1 MAETGTFNPNEHRA
15 ECEAYL
21 SRSLGGQARLLHA
34 EPLAKSTR
42 DAPWRLDV
50 EIDGE
55 RRSYVLR
62 LDPARG
68 EHEYAVLRAMESIHA
83 VPTPR
88 AYGWDPQGRAFGLVC
103 FFYDFLEGESL
114 LGPVLAGERWA
125 EDLYIDTVCDLQ
137 AVSREQLPSIAH
149 RLQDE
154 LTAEAT
160 LAAAYDYFAANPHP
174 LAGTVYARLRQTQP
188 VSPASRFSN
197 GDLWLDNLIVR
208 DRRLVGVIDF
218 EGAGFSDPIFEFLL
232 PFFVAPELRGRGV
245 EERYCRRM
253 GFDPNLLPWYHGLE
267 YFDTWRW
274 VTATGKSFVHYT
286 AESLAQAL
294 EDWLSDES
302 VPARD

>member
-1 MAETGTFNPNEHRA
+1 LIETETFNPNDRRA

-21 SRSLGGQARLLHA
+21 SRSLGSPVRLLQA

-50 EIDGE
+50 DVDGL

-62 LDPARG
+62 LDPRRG
-68 EHEYAVLRAMESIHA
+68 EHEYAVLRAMESIPI
-83 VPTPR
+83 PTPR
-88 AYGWDPQGRAFGLVC
+88 AYGWDPTGQAFGHC

-125 EDLYIDTVCDLQ
+125 EDLYIDTVCALQ
-137 AVSREQLPSIAH
+137 AVSREQLPSIAD
-149 RLQDE
+149 RLAEE
-154 LTAEAT
+154 LTAEAA
-160 LAAAYDYFAANPHP
+160 LAAAHDHFRANPHP
-174 LAGTVYARLRQTQP
+174 LADAVYARLRATQP
-188 VSPASRFSN
+188 IPPPPRFSN

-232 PFFVAPELRGRGV
+232 SFFVSPELRGRGT

-253 GFDPNLLPWYHGLE
+253 GFDPALLPWYRGLE
-267 YFDTWRW
+267 VFDTWRW
-274 VTATGKSFVHYT
+274 VMATGRPFVHYT
-286 AESLAQAL
+286 AENLAEAL
-294 EDWLSDES
+294 EDWLSHDP
-302 VPARD
+302 VDARD

>member
-1 MAETGTFNPNEHRA
+1 MAETETLNPNEHYA

-21 SRSLGGQARLLHA
+21 SRSLGGQARLLRA
-34 EPLAKSTR
+34 EPLVKSTR

-50 EIDGE
+50 DLDGD

-62 LDPARG
+62 LDPARA
-68 EHEYAVLRAMESIHA
+68 EHEYAVLRAMESIHI
-83 VPTPR
+83 PTPR
-88 AYGWDPQGRAFGLVC
+88 AYGWDPQGQAFGQPC
-103 FFYDFLEGESL
+103 FFCDFLVGESL

-125 EDLYIDTVCDLQ
+125 EDLYIDTVCALQ
-137 AVSREQLPSIAH
+137 AVSRDQLPSIAD
-149 RLQDE
+149 RLQDD

-160 LAAAYDYFAANPHP
+160 LAAARDHLTANPHP
-174 LAGTVYARLRQTQP
+174 LAGAVYARLWQTQP
-188 VSPASRFSN
+188 VFPASRFSN

-232 PFFVAPELRGRGV
+232 SFFVAPELRGRGI

-253 GFDPNLLPWYHGLE
+253 GFDPNLLSWYHGLE
-267 YFDTWRW
+267 YLDTWRW
-274 VTATGKSFVHYT
+274 VTATGNSFVHYT
-286 AESLAQAL
+286 AENLAGAL